1 MKDFFEAQG
10 YRNIKKR
17 VLIAIIIL
25 ITIIII
31 SAIYLIIFK
40 TERCQDKECFFNS
53 LENCKRVSWI
63 NENEKSTFKYTIIST
78 INNQECKIN
87 VQLLNIKQ
95 GPADNEKLLG
105 KSMICNIQ
113 KSETQYPDKDLSAC
127 SGILKEEMQDMIIK
141 KMHNYLLENLGEIK
155 QEFNQI

>member
-17 VLIAIIIL
+17 ILIAITIL
-25 ITIIII
+25 IIII
-31 SAIYLIIFK
+31 LAVAIYLTIFK
-40 TERCQDKECFFNS
+40 TEKCQDKECFFNS

-63 NENEKSTFKYTIIST
+63 NENEKSTFKYTILS
-78 INNQECKIN
+78 NLDNQECKIN

-95 GPADNEKLLG
+95 GSVDNEKLLG
-105 KSMICNIQ
+105 KSMICNIL
-113 KSETQYPDKDLSAC
+113 KLETQYPEEDLSMC
-127 SGILKEEMQDMIIK
+127 SGPLKEEMQDLIIK